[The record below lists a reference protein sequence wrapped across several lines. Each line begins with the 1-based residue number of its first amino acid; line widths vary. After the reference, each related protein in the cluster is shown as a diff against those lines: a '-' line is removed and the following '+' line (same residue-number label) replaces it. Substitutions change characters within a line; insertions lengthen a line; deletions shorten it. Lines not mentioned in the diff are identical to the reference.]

1 MSDRVLALEI
11 VAPDQ
16 SVYRDEQVISLV
28 VPAAEGYMGILPH
41 HAPLMAELRIG
52 EILVK
57 RADDSLQLI
66 ATSGGFLMVENNQV
80 TILADTAELSQSI
93 DIQRAEEAKHRAE
106 QRIAER
112 AEGIDA
118 TRAQAA
124 LQRAMNRLAIA
135 GQGGGQQD

>member
-1 MSDRVLALEI
+1 MSDRALALEI
-11 VAPDQ
+11 VAPDR
-16 SVYRDEQVISLV
+16 SVYSDDQVISLV

-57 RADDSLQLI
+57 HANDSPQII

-112 AEGIDA
+112 AEGMDA
-118 TRAQAA
+118 TRAQGA
-124 LQRAMNRLAIA
+124 LQRAINRLRIA
-135 GQGGGQQD
+135 GQG

>member
-11 VAPDQ
+11 VAPDR
-16 SVYRDEQVISLV
+16 SVYSDERVISLV
-28 VPAAEGYMGILPH
+28 VPAAEGYMGILPS
-41 HAPLMAELRIG
+41 HAALMAELRIG

-57 RADDSLQLI
+57 CADDSLQII

-112 AEGIDA
+112 AEGMDA
-118 TRAQAA
+118 TRAQGA
-124 LQRAMNRLAIA
+124 LQRAINRLRIA
-135 GQGGGQQD
+135 GQG